1 MMSKVAICIGVL
13 LLQVSLSV
21 AGRGLRQTVQVNQ
34 PYRLC
39 SNYIRPNGPDNLRVT
54 KVGTTSVEACWDTPT
69 NYGCVDSY
77 NVQVT
82 PRVTQGV
89 GSFLDSIRVQ
99 SGKCVTVKN
108 LRRNSE
114 YTMAVTS
121 YSDHYNG
128 GGSSSVNFRTK

>member
-1 MMSKVAICIGVL
+1 MLSIIFIVL
-13 LLQVSLSV
+13 QASFTF
-21 AGRGLRQTVQVNQ
+21 AGRGLHQTVDFAQ

-39 SNYIRPNGPDNLRVT
+39 TNYIRPNGPGNLQVT

-77 NVQVT
+77 NVQVN

-99 SGKCVTVKN
+99 SGRCVTVRN
-108 LRRNSE
+108 LRRNSD
-114 YTMAVTS
+114 YTMTVTS
-121 YSDHYNG
+121 YSDRYNG